1 MSILH
6 VTHLTRPDW
15 LERNDWVSWD
25 PLWDG
30 RGFSGADLQH
40 TNYSQLKHT
49 MTNKWEETQMRT
61 FCTTHTNTRKHTTE
75 LRPSMRWKGFLR
87 WNSWRKVTKYLCT
100 TETQEGKQQSCKCN
114 LNSTDTY
121 SSFSILFLLLERE

>member
-1 MSILH
+1 MLH
-6 VTHLTRPDW
+6 VTHPTRPDW

-61 FCTTHTNTRKHTTE
+61 FCTT
-75 LRPSMRWKGFLR
+75 
-87 WNSWRKVTKYLCT
+87 
-100 TETQEGKQQSCKCN
+100 ETQESIQQSCDPPWDGRGFSGEILEEKLQNICAQLKHKRTNNRVANGN
-114 LNSTDTY
+114 LNSTDTCIQ
-121 SSFSILFLLLERE
+121 FFLHFIPVIRKKIK